1 MGNNLI
7 LNETGFKN
15 RNLKELTKDLVS
27 LASLLRSTLRVIG
40 SNYPR
45 YIEHPACFRV
55 FLGVYQLRPV
65 VSFHVSQLRTRLLRK
80 TRKALVQERVQGALV
95 RCPPAALRS
104 GSNKARGGQ
113 NSNSPTSTL
122 CYPTFYNINSFYVS
136 NIIVHSVI

>member
-1 MGNNLI
+1 MREGRLLEKRPFPNERMGNNLI

-55 FLGVYQLRPV
+55 FLGVY
-65 VSFHVSQLRTRLLRK
+65 
-80 TRKALVQERVQGALV
+80 
-95 RCPPAALRS
+95 
-104 GSNKARGGQ
+104 
-113 NSNSPTSTL
+113 
-122 CYPTFYNINSFYVS
+122 
-136 NIIVHSVI
+136 